1 MSGKALA
8 GRTIKLFGTT
18 DPEIIAAREG
28 LEVTRMPLPRRWWD
42 ILLWDC
48 VAIRDDI
55 SLPFV
60 RWCLAH
66 CLGHHFMHHGNQLKM
81 KDQKVLIQ
89 KRLLQEAEAESFAA
103 YLLVPESELDELKQF
118 EGENLTAW
126 QVAEHFTIP
135 ADMVPH
141 RLGSGDNPYLKSI
154 GW

>member
-1 MSGKALA
+1 MSGKTMAT
-8 GRTIKLFGTT
+8 RTRKLFGTT
-18 DPEIIAAREG
+18 DPEVIAAREG

-103 YLLVPESELDELKQF
+103 WLLVPENELDELKQF

-126 QVAEHFTIP
+126 QVAEHFVIP
-135 ADMVPH
+135 ADMVPY

>member
-81 KDQKVLIQ
+81 KDQTVLIQ

-103 YLLVPESELDELKQF
+103 YLLVPENELDELKQF

-126 QVAEHFTIP
+126 QVAEHFVIP
-135 ADMVPH
+135 ADMVPY

>member
-126 QVAEHFTIP
+126 QVAEHFVIP
-135 ADMVPH
+135 ADMVPY
-141 RLGSGDNPYLKSI
+141 RLGIGDNPYLKSI

>member
-81 KDQKVLIQ
+81 KDQTVLIQ

-103 YLLVPESELDELKQF
+103 YLLVPENELDELKQF

-135 ADMVPH
+135 ADMVPY

>member
-1 MSGKALA
+1 M
-8 GRTIKLFGTT
+8 
-18 DPEIIAAREG
+18 
-28 LEVTRMPLPRRWWD
+28 
-42 ILLWDC
+42 LWNF

-81 KDQKVLIQ
+81 KDQTVLIQ

-135 ADMVPH
+135 ADMVPY
-141 RLGSGDNPYLKSI
+141 RLGVGDNPYLKSI

>member
-1 MSGKALA
+1 MSGKAIA
-8 GRTIKLFGTT
+8 RRTRKLFGTN
-18 DPEIIAAREG
+18 DPEVIADREG
-28 LEVTRMPLPRRWWD
+28 LEVTRMPLPKRWWD

-81 KDQKVLIQ
+81 KDWGVLIH

-103 YLLVPESELDELKQF
+103 WLLVPEAELEELKRA
-118 EGENLTAW
+118 EGENLTTW
-126 QVAEHFTIP
+126 KVAEHFIIP
-135 ADMVPH
+135 TDMVPY

>member
-1 MSGKALA
+1 MSGKAMA
-8 GRTIKLFGTT
+8 TRTRKLFGTT

-28 LEVTRMPLPRRWWD
+28 LEVTRIALPSRWWD
-42 ILLWDC
+42 ILLWNC

-103 YLLVPESELDELKQF
+103 YLLVPENELDELKQF

-126 QVAEHFTIP
+126 QVAEHFVIP
-135 ADMVPH
+135 ADMVPY